1 MDSKPSYPHLI
12 PSLLTNFYHLEMC
25 FSVSD
30 CDSTDS
36 SEEVRRGRAGRP
48 SKLDK
53 PRNAHLYESNYRV
66 SPRCH
71 ASTKSLGIGSLPDID
86 NLSHLEETFLF
97 QDERDLGLSSLPAH
111 LARDENSN
119 DSFSSSSTGARAWV
133 KSESQSEIVSL
144 AKSLDTMLQD
154 PGDLAAPE
162 AEPAK
167 VPPTRSRISSDQ
179 LLSPKKVKKKKK
191 VSVDGRG
198 YEPLDQLVADNI
210 DPVLLDCLEDELPT
224 VPGPLLDLV
233 PDNPMQLLESF
244 SSCKSMAVC
253 NHRWLRPNNRE
264 TAGST
269 KKDPKSKKVFDPLK
283 PKRVIIYKDD
293 LPGFS
298 LDGDDEDEKLPVSK
312 RGKSRAT
319 PDVKSGEGS
328 KKSEIGL
335 DKEHG
340 KKTKISKKASEPPQ
354 NEIPVDETHQSD
366 EDLESVESF
375 SSTSSST

>member
-1 MDSKPSYPHLI
+1 MSIFICVFL
-12 PSLLTNFYHLEMC
+12 
-25 FSVSD
+25 VSD

-53 PRNAHLYESNYRV
+53 ARAAHLYESNYRV

-71 ASTKSLGIGSLPDID
+71 ASTKSLGLASADID
-86 NLSHLEETFLF
+86 DLEEAYLF
-97 QDERDLGLSSLPAH
+97 QDERDLGLSSLSSLPAH

-119 DSFSSSSTGARAWV
+119 DSFSSSSTGARASV

-144 AKSLDTMLQD
+144 ARSLDTVLQD
-154 PGDLAAPE
+154 PGDLAAPD

-167 VPPTRSRISSDQ
+167 VPPTRSRISSEQ

-224 VPGPLLDLV
+224 VPGPLLDLEE
-233 PDNPMQLLESF
+233 DPMELLTSF
-244 SSCKSMAVC
+244 SSCRSMAVC
-253 NHRWLRPNNRE
+253 NARWLRPNNRD
-264 TAGST
+264 TVISSA
-269 KKDPKSKKVFDPLK
+269 KKDSKNKKVFDPLK

-312 RGKSRAT
+312 RGKSRAAPGDKAAET
-319 PDVKSGEGS
+319 S
-328 KKSEIGL
+328 KKSES
-335 DKEHG
+335 G
-340 KKTKISKKASEPPQ
+340 KDTKKKSKVSKKAAEPPFK
-354 NEIPVDETHQSD
+354 DETSVDDEVTQSD

>member
-1 MDSKPSYPHLI
+1 M
-12 PSLLTNFYHLEMC
+12 NFFIC
-25 FSVSD
+25 FLPVSD

-53 PRNAHLYESNYRV
+53 TRAAHLYESNYRV

-71 ASTKSLGIGSLPDID
+71 ASTKSLGLGIADID
-86 NLSHLEETFLF
+86 DLEEAYLF
-97 QDERDLGLSSLPAH
+97 QDERDLGLSSLSSLPAH

-119 DSFSSSSTGARAWV
+119 DSFSSSSTGARASV

-144 AKSLDTMLQD
+144 AKSLDTLLQD
-154 PGDLAAPE
+154 PGDLAAPD

-167 VPPTRSRISSDQ
+167 VPPTRSRISSEQ

-224 VPGPLLDLV
+224 VPGPLLDLGAE
-233 PDNPMQLLESF
+233 DPMSLLTSF
-244 SSCKSMAVC
+244 SSCRSMAVC
-253 NHRWLRPNNRE
+253 NARWLRPNNRD
-264 TAGST
+264 TASSA
-269 KKDPKSKKVFDPLK
+269 KKDPKNKKVFDPLK

-298 LDGDDEDEKLPVSK
+298 LDGDDEEEKLPVSK
-312 RGKSRAT
+312 RGKPRAA
-319 PDVKSGEGS
+319 PAHKSTENS
-328 KKSEIGL
+328 NKSESNK
-335 DKEHG
+335 DAK
-340 KKTKISKKASEPPQ
+340 KKTKISKKAVELPPK
-354 NEIPVDETHQSD
+354 NETLVEDEATQSD

-375 SSTSSST
+375 SSTSSAT

>member
-1 MDSKPSYPHLI
+1 
-12 PSLLTNFYHLEMC
+12 
-25 FSVSD
+25 
-30 CDSTDS
+30 
-36 SEEVRRGRAGRP
+36 
-48 SKLDK
+48 
-53 PRNAHLYESNYRV
+53 
-66 SPRCH
+66 
-71 ASTKSLGIGSLPDID
+71 
-86 NLSHLEETFLF
+86 
-97 QDERDLGLSSLPAH
+97 
-111 LARDENSN
+111 
-119 DSFSSSSTGARAWV
+119 
-133 KSESQSEIVSL
+133 
-144 AKSLDTMLQD
+144 
-154 PGDLAAPE
+154 
-162 AEPAK
+162 
-167 VPPTRSRISSDQ
+167 
-179 LLSPKKVKKKKK
+179 
-191 VSVDGRG
+191 
-198 YEPLDQLVADNI
+198 
-210 DPVLLDCLEDELPT
+210 
-224 VPGPLLDLV
+224 
-233 PDNPMQLLESF
+233 
-244 SSCKSMAVC
+244 MAVC

-375 SSTSSST
+375 SSTSSSTSKKRRKTNKTGFPTPKKKKSKKEISKRSPEAQKPQSKTDPKNLKRSPKKIGSSSQKKLDAYLVKKGKSSPVAPANKRSVALKAKNYSELESDSESLLDASLMTPVKSLKSSSVQSSIKTSNDQSVVKRKKNSV